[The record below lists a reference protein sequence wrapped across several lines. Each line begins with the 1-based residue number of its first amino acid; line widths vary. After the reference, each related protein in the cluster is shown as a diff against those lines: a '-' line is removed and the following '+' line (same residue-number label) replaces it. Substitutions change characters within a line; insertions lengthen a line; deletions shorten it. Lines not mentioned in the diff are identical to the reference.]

1 LSQSVLPWSFATLSL
16 IPESNQMIHV
26 SHLSGN
32 TSVETWEQVHHTDSS
47 PIHIHIAMANVSA
60 CTLPRQLHNLNR
72 YVVGILTGIAQKKI
86 KAQSPFIFNKQPFA
100 STCTPTL
107 ILSTD
112 DELIPDPWN
121 NGTLGA
127 S

>member
-1 LSQSVLPWSFATLSL
+1 MFHIYLGIRALKPGNKSIIQILRPSIFISL
-16 IPESNQMIHV
+16 WQMYQRV
-26 SHLSGN
+26 
-32 TSVETWEQVHHTDSS
+32 
-47 PIHIHIAMANVSA
+47 P
-60 CTLPRQLHNLNR
+60 LPRQLHNLNR